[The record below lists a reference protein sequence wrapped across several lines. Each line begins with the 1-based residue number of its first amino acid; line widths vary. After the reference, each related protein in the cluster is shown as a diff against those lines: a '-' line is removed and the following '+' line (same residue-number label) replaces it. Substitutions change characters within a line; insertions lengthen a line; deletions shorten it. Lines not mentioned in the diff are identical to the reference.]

1 MSNEAVAA
9 PRGLEDVDFFS
20 PANLVDPHPVLRR
33 LRRESPILPA
43 YQASHGR
50 VQYLITTYDLVQ
62 QVLTNPA
69 LYSSEYAAILA
80 GAGQSH
86 PDVDAIRAQGF
97 QEINSILTSDG
108 SEHKRLRSLVGAA
121 FVPQRVKKMGED
133 LVEVIERIIDG
144 FADRG
149 ECDFNAEFAALL
161 PAHSLARVMGFDHD
175 RYADIH
181 RWSNA
186 IASRFGQMA
195 DLDQQIADER
205 AILEAK
211 RYMVEVVTQRRAAP
225 GDDLI
230 SDLIAARAENEQPL
244 TDLEIL
250 STIFIL
256 LIGGIETTLG
266 LIGFVMVRLLRD
278 PTLMAAVRA
287 DEALVQPLVEEVLRM
302 ETPIAAMWRIACADV
317 ELGGVAIPKGSVLM
331 TRLDSAN
338 RDETRFRDPDTFNM
352 ARPGNM
358 RHVSFGGGVHACLGF
373 RLARLELALA
383 IPALLH
389 RLQNIRIVEE
399 KSDLRLVPSTHAR
412 NLRALHIAFDAKRM
426 ES

>member
-1 MSNEAVAA
+1 MSNEVVAV
-9 PRGLEDVDFFS
+9 PQGLEDIDFFS
-20 PANLVDPHPVLRR
+20 TVTLADPHPVLRR
-33 LRRESPILPA
+33 LRREAPVFPA

-50 VQYLITTYDLVQ
+50 VQYLVTTYDLVQ
-62 QVLTNPA
+62 QVLTSPQ
-69 LYSSEYAAILA
+69 LYSSRYVAILA
-80 GAGQSH
+80 GEGRSH
-86 PDVDAIRAQGF
+86 PEVDAIRAQGF
-97 QEINSILTSDG
+97 QEINSILTSDDG
-108 SEHKRLRSLVGAA
+108 EHKRLRSLVGAA

-133 LVEVIERIIDG
+133 LVEVIEALIDG
-144 FADRG
+144 FASRG

-195 DLDQQIADER
+195 DVDQQIADER

-211 RYMVEVVTQRRAAP
+211 RYMVEIVAQRRAVP

-230 SDLIAARAENEQPL
+230 SDLIAARAEDETPL

-266 LIGFVMVRLLRD
+266 LLGFVMVRLLRD
-278 PTLMAAVRA
+278 PALMAAVRA
-287 DEALVQPLVEEVLRM
+287 DESLVPPLVEEVLRM
-302 ETPIAAMWRIACADV
+302 ETPIAAMWRIARADV
-317 ELGGVAIPKGSVLM
+317 ELGGVAIPRGSILM

-338 RDETRFRDPDTFNM
+338 RDEKRFANPDRFDM
-352 ARPGNM
+352 GRAGNM

-373 RLARLELALA
+373 RLARLELAIA
-383 IPALLH
+383 IPALLR
-389 RLQNIRIVEE
+389 RLKNIRIVEE
-399 KSDLRLVPSTHAR
+399 KSDLDIVPSTHAR
-412 NLRALHIAFDAKRM
+412 NLRALHIAFDP
-426 ES
+426 S

>member
-1 MSNEAVAA
+1 MSSEAVVA
-9 PRGLEDVDFFS
+9 PKGLEDIDFFS
-20 PANLVDPHPVLRR
+20 PGTLADPHPILRR
-33 LRRESPILPA
+33 LRRDAPVFPA
-43 YQASHGR
+43 HQASHGR
-50 VQYLITTYDLVQ
+50 VQYLVTTYDLVQ
-62 QVLTNPA
+62 QVLTAPH
-69 LYSSEYAAILA
+69 LYSSQYVAILA
-80 GAGQSH
+80 GEGRSH

-97 QEINSILTSDG
+97 QEINSILTSDDG
-108 SEHKRLRSLVGAA
+108 EHKRLRSLVGAA

-133 LVEVIERIIDG
+133 LVDVIESLIDG
-144 FADRG
+144 FSGRG
-149 ECDFNAEFAALL
+149 QCDFNAEFAALL

-195 DLDQQIADER
+195 DIGQQIEDER

-211 RYMVEVVTQRRAAP
+211 RYMVEIVRQRRAAP

-244 TDLEIL
+244 SDLEIL

-266 LIGFVMVRLLRD
+266 LLGFVMVRLLRD
-278 PTLMAAVRA
+278 PELMAAVRV

-302 ETPIAAMWRIACADV
+302 ETPIAAMWRIARADV
-317 ELGGVAIPKGSVLM
+317 DLGGVSIPKGAILM

-338 RDETRFRDPDTFNM
+338 RDESRFANPDVFDM
-352 ARPGNM
+352 RRPGNM

-373 RLARLELALA
+373 RLARLELAIA
-383 IPALLH
+383 IPALLR
-389 RLQNIRIVEE
+389 RLKNISIVED

-412 NLRALHIAFDAKRM
+412 NLRALHIAFDA
-426 ES
+426 ET